1 MSGRN
6 LKRISYLLREK
17 NKKTAD
23 VKKCKLE
30 ELHSIEQL
38 NKHEIGLKSCSVV
51 EKCITKAQEKKFI
64 ENAFKNLTASK
75 EYSIPSMFSKFQ
87 VIICLNNT

>member
-51 EKCITKAQEKKFI
+51 EKCITKAQEKKII
-64 ENAFKNLTASK
+64 ENAFKNLTVSK
-75 EYSIPSMFSKFQ
+75 YSIPSMFSKFK